1 MNLRLVLT
9 GFSFLMLFGCGGKE
23 GAESN
28 SSASDTA
35 VTTAIAA
42 VSDEDDE
49 ITCPQYFSEL
59 RHAVIGTLRGTD
71 YVQLVSQVTP
81 VAASTQAAVAS
92 EGASAE
98 KVSSAICNY
107 SGKKLRRARLQP
119 MAVAAQASAPRTL
132 APSCAVWIDRVDN
145 ECFTPLIES
154 GQALSDE
161 CTQMLWGVSAVP
173 VDLDQR
179 MGSEDYCA
187 SM

>member
-1 MNLRLVLT
+1 MNFRMVLT
-9 GFSFLMLFGCGGKE
+9 GFSLLILFGCGGKD
-23 GAESN
+23 GAPSN
-28 SSASDTA
+28 ASASDTA
-35 VTTAIAA
+35 VTAATAA
-42 VSDEDDE
+42 VSDDDDE

-119 MAVAAQASAPRTL
+119 MAVAAQASGPRTL
-132 APSCAVWIDRVDN
+132 APNCAAWIDRVDN

-154 GQALSDE
+154 GQALSDQ

-173 VDLDQR
+173 EDLDQR